1 MNSFEAMDSRM
12 IHGRL
17 SPILRHLRRVIPPR
31 EGDGVSDAQLL
42 ERFVHQNDEAA
53 FELLLW
59 RHGPMVWTLCR
70 RILPDFHEAEDAF
83 QAAMLVLARKAG
95 SINKRR
101 SLASWLYKVAF
112 RIALR
117 ARADSARRAK
127 LEKRNL
133 TLPPQVFVPDLG
145 NDVRELRPVIDE
157 GLMQMPE
164 KYRAPVVLCYLQNK
178 SNEEAAR
185 LLRWPVGTVK
195 TRLAKARELLG
206 QWLRRRGIVL
216 STATLA
222 SILMPPTSQAAIPAN
237 ILSATLKAA
246 MLVSAGSLGAAAISV
261 RSLLLMEGALH
272 AMFWTKLKIVTALA
286 LFVGVAGSGAGWFS
300 YQTWGADGNR
310 QSLADTQH
318 GTVTFPPKVRQEPAD
333 PELRAA
339 QNELE
344 IAEYQRR
351 LAFTSF
357 EMADSQLESAKK
369 RIEEI
374 KKKLQAGPPPNPK
387 QPVAFIFDMPI
398 TRQQLADYLI
408 AQYGADKLEMLV
420 NKLIIERACRDK
432 GITVT
437 DVELDAA
444 IKEDMNAMHCAD
456 PKALENDLKIKF
468 NRSLRE
474 WKEDVVKPR
483 VCLGKLARL
492 RVSVSEEDVRKAF
505 EGAYGEKVEC
515 EIIFYP
521 QGKKDES
528 MSVAT
533 ILGSRPE
540 EFEHFARE
548 QINKSLAARAGKIE
562 PFGRNTTGDEI
573 FENVAFHLKPGE
585 TSIVETKEGRLIV
598 KCIRRIPPDEAVK
611 AVKLEDVR
619 AKLTEQ
625 VLAKK
630 TQQEIPKLF
639 EELRKQ
645 AQPRLLLKK

>member
-1 MNSFEAMDSRM
+1 M

-31 EGDGVSDAQLL
+31 EANGISDAQLL

-95 SINKRR
+95 SINKRL

-206 QWLRRRGIVL
+206 SWLRRRGVVL
-216 STATLA
+216 STAALA
-222 SILMPPTSQAAIPAN
+222 SILMPPTSQAAMPAG
-237 ILSATLKAA
+237 ILSATLKSA
-246 MLVSAGSLGAAAISV
+246 MPVSAGSLGAAAISA
-261 RSLLLMEGALH
+261 RAFFLMEGTMK
-272 AMFWTKLKIVTALA
+272 AMFWTKIKIVAA
-286 LFVGVAGSGAGWFS
+286 VVLFAGVAGSGAGWFS
-300 YQTWGADGNR
+300 YQTRGADGDG
-310 QSLADTQH
+310 QPSAVTQH
-318 GTVTFPPKVRQEPAD
+318 PTPTVPPKKVQPPPTED
-333 PELRAA
+333 ELRAA
-339 QNELE
+339 QSDLLLRENDLKEAESLLE
-344 IAEYQRR
+344 RAKAR
-351 LAFTSF
+351 L
-357 EMADSQLESAKK
+357 QVGKL
-369 RIEEI
+369 RIEELQ
-374 KKKLQAGPPPNPK
+374 KKLPAKPPVDPK

-398 TRQQLADYLI
+398 TRQELADYLI
-408 AQYGADKLEMLV
+408 AQYGADKIELLV
-420 NKLIIERACRDK
+420 NKLIIERACREK
-432 GITVT
+432 CITVS
-437 DVELDAA
+437 DAEIDAA
-444 IKEDMNAMHCAD
+444 MKEDMKSMACSGRD
-456 PKALENDLKIKF
+456 EFERQIK
-468 NRSLRE
+468 NTYHHSLQE
-474 WKEDVVKPR
+474 WREDVIKTR
-483 VCLGKLARL
+483 LCMSKLARL
-492 RVSVSEEDVRKAF
+492 KVSVSEEDIRNAF
-505 EGAYGEKVEC
+505 EGAFGERAIC
-515 EIIFYP
+515 DIILWPRGQEEAAKTAYTVIR
-521 QGKKDES
+521 DH
-528 MSVAT
+528 
-533 ILGSRPE
+533 PE
-540 EFEHFARE
+540 EFDRFAR
-548 QINKSLAARAGKIE
+548 QQLNSSLAAHLGRIE
-562 PFGRNTTGDEI
+562 PFGRHTTGEEI
-573 FENVAFHLKPGE
+573 FEKEAFALKPGGM
-585 TSIVETKEGRLIV
+585 SLVETKEGTAII
-598 KCIRRIPPDEAVK
+598 KCYGRFRPEKD
-611 AVKLEDVR
+611 VKLEDVR

-625 VLAKK
+625 VLDKK

-639 EELRKQ
+639 EELRKR